1 MVGAAAIGF
10 LTAATGAT
18 GLAFSL
24 LGALPKDGPSEVE
37 VDKEDGAERKLS
49 TPLTTASS
57 VLNVKDDE
65 EVEVLAVV
73 GATDIGAL
81 AAMVG
86 AAGVALEALLPQSPV
101 GM

>member
-65 EVEVLAVV
+65 VV
-73 GATDIGAL
+73 RSAEEADRRQQRGDSNTGWPTPRR
-81 AAMVG
+81 
-86 AAGVALEALLPQSPV
+86 VA
-101 GM
+101 